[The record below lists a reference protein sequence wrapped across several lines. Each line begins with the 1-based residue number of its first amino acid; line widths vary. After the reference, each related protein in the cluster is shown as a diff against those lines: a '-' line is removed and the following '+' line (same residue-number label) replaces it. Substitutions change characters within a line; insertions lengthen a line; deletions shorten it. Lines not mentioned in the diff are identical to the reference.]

1 MPCVTRSDY
10 NSAIYEI
17 NEDCNALDYYETPQD
32 YDDLMCAECG
42 CFAYELGDSEFLCLN
57 CRYHANVKEHGLPT
71 FDNEFWL
78 SSPCLTGENL
88 RKRYKFSIVDEF
100 EQEED
105 RAYPEP
111 VNTFS
116 VKYEEKFHTTTA
128 TEPIKQLLIL
138 KKKHKKTSTTVSVLS
153 APPKK
158 FSWNS
163 PN

>member
-17 NEDCNALDYYETPQD
+17 NEDCNALEYYEAPQD
-32 YDDLMCAECG
+32 YDNLMCAECG

-57 CRYHANVKEHGLPT
+57 CRYHANVKKHGMPS

-78 SSPCLTGENL
+78 SSPCLTGEIL
-88 RKRYKFSIVDEF
+88 RKRYKFNIIGDF

-105 RAYPEP
+105 HAYPEP

-116 VKYEEKFHTTTA
+116 VKYEQKFNITPD
-128 TEPIKQLLIL
+128 PIKQLVIL
-138 KKKHKKTSTTVSVLS
+138 KKHKQTTTTPIVPT
-153 APPKK
+153 PPKK

>member
-57 CRYHANVKEHGLPT
+57 CRYHANIKEHGLPT

-88 RKRYKFSIVDEF
+88 RKRYKFNIIDDF
-100 EQEED
+100 EEEED

-116 VKYEEKFHTTTA
+116 IKYEGKINTA
-128 TEPIKQLLIL
+128 PEPIKQLLIL

>member
-17 NEDCNALDYYETPQD
+17 NEDCNAFEYYETPQE

-42 CFAYELGDSEFLCLN
+42 CFAYELGDLGFLCLN
-57 CRYHANVKEHGLPT
+57 CRYHANIKEHGLPT

-88 RKRYKFSIVDEF
+88 RKRYKFNIIDDF
-100 EQEED
+100 EEEEED

-116 VKYEEKFHTTTA
+116 IKYEGKINTA
-128 TEPIKQLLIL
+128 PEPIKQLLIL

-158 FSWNS
+158 FSWN
-163 PN
+163 